1 MAFLTFKK
9 RMLKLI
15 FTGSHI
21 INFPYNLDTTF
32 SRKICSVYL
41 IFLNMQACMQRIEKG
56 NIGVLEP
63 VTVKVPFFFFKLKN
77 SRKNNKKRK
86 KIKDKRGLQRPPPR
100 FTRSD
105 TTNKTN

>member
-1 MAFLTFKK
+1 MAFLFFKK

-56 NIGVLEP
+56 NIGVIEP
-63 VTVKVPFFFFKLKN
+63 VAVKVPFFSFNSKIREKIIKN
-77 SRKNNKKRK
+77 K
-86 KIKDKRGLQRPPPR
+86 KIK
-100 FTRSD
+100 
-105 TTNKTN
+105 